1 MTDGPMIYLA
11 SASPRR
17 RELLTQLGL
26 RFETLPSN
34 VLEEQRAG
42 EPPEEYVLRVAV
54 DKARFVAR
62 LIAERGLPVWP
73 VLGVD
78 TEVVLD
84 DEVLGK
90 PRDRDHAVTMLRR
103 LSGRSHR
110 VLSALCV
117 VHGADEHTAISESEV
132 TFCALSHAQIQRY
145 WETGEPA
152 DKAGGYA
159 VQGRAAGFIERL
171 DGSYS
176 GVMGLP
182 LYELAE
188 LLRKA
193 GIDWP

>member
-1 MTDGPMIYLA
+1 MTEGPMIYLA

-26 RFETLPSN
+26 RYEALPSN
-34 VLEEQRAG
+34 VLEERRAG
-42 EPPEEYVLRVAV
+42 EPPHEYVVRVAV

-62 LIAERGLPVWP
+62 LVAERGLPVRP
-73 VLGVD
+73 VVGAD

-90 PRDRDHAVTMLRR
+90 PRDREHAVRMLRR
-103 LSGRSHR
+103 LSGRSHQ
-110 VLSALCV
+110 VLTALCMV
-117 VHGADEHTAISESEV
+117 NGAEEHTVVNESEV
-132 TFCALSHAQIQRY
+132 VFSALTHAQIERY

-171 DGSYS
+171 EGSYS

-182 LYELAE
+182 LFELAA
-188 LLRKA
+188 LLQKV